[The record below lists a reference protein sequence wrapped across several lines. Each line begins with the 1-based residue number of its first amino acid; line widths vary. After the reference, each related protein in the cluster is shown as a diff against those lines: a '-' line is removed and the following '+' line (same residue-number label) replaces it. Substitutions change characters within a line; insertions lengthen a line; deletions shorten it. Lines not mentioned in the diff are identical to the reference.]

1 MRPIGNPHR
10 GRGPCRTPQQTLDTC
25 SAPEASNARGG
36 HVGTISA
43 MHSHR
48 MLAVLWTVDT
58 ADFTRP
64 GTQTIVQRAVD
75 SAKNGAIILMHDGG
89 GDRSETLAAVPAIV
103 HRLRV
108 RGFQLV
114 TVPQMLLHD
123 PPSKRQAHPTSGGA

>member
-1 MRPIGNPHR
+1 
-10 GRGPCRTPQQTLDTC
+10 
-25 SAPEASNARGG
+25 
-36 HVGTISA
+36 
-43 MHSHR
+43 